1 MEHEFLKVVLG
12 KIEKDTSY
20 KVDFPKA
27 PESKATIEEGESPL
41 FYILGS
47 SYVPEMPEGFS

>member
-27 PESKATIEEGESPL
+27 PKSKATIEEGESPL